1 MINIDI
7 LREAYNYRVNHT
19 QQGSETIEQFNQ
31 KAYIASIILHN
42 KYLGLEEQYN
52 PQTKGAIIQYA
63 TTKKVHTALLPFR
76 EYNELP
82 LAQGLDYI
90 PIPDDC
96 SYILNIRSVYYA
108 ENTDKQ
114 YKTKLSNCGCTQF
127 GERTI
132 NNIVYKKYIKDI
144 KFTPEDRW
152 VNRTQS
158 VIITSDSYCQYSDR
172 VEFYFKKIRPTLIRL
187 EYIKKPKM
195 PKWAY
200 VLVDGVPVYDAVNS
214 INLEWG
220 EDQLDRLIERMDNQ
234 YSRNTSDMLGI
245 NFSQSKIQRGE

>member
-19 QQGSETIEQFNQ
+19 QQGSETIGQFNQ
-31 KAYIASIILHN
+31 RAYIASIILHN

-108 ENTDKQ
+108 KIQ
-114 YKTKLSNCGCTQF
+114 
-127 GERTI
+127 I
-132 NNIVYKKYIKDI
+132 NNTKQNYLTVDVHSLAKG
-144 KFTPEDRW
+144 
-152 VNRTQS
+152 QL
-158 VIITSDSYCQYSDR
+158 IIL
-172 VEFYFKKIRPTLIRL
+172 FI
-187 EYIKKPKM
+187 
-195 PKWAY
+195 
-200 VLVDGVPVYDAVNS
+200 
-214 INLEWG
+214 
-220 EDQLDRLIERMDNQ
+220 
-234 YSRNTSDMLGI
+234 RNT
-245 NFSQSKIQRGE
+245 